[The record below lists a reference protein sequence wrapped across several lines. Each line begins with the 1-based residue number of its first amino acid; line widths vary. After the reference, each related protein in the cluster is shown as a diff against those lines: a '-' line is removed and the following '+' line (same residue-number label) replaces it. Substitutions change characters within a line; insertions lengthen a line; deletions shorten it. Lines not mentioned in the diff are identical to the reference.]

1 MSCTLHGEFKK
12 IFEACTDC
20 YNRKNEETSNFGFG
34 WSQFNQSYSP
44 PTAYQSIYNAFQY
57 KTSQALKTSSLTGKY
72 LSSYDG
78 GGYVY
83 ELRGRLSYLQGNLTL
98 LKKLNWIDRQTRAI
112 ILEFSVYNSNIN
124 MIMVSTILIEFIESG
139 SILTMAKFDPLN
151 LFNGISGDG
160 SLSSFGNMS
169 ILIVI
174 VFIFYFMCVQIREML
189 NVGVNEYLS
198 DFWSYIEWSIIM
210 TAWISFI
217 MFILRIILAQEV
229 LTFFKN
235 TQGYGYINLQQVNTC
250 NHILTYSLGLCS
262 TLGSIKFLKML
273 RFNKNISFLGLTMKN
288 CLSELLSFSLV
299 FFNIWFA
306 FVQVMHLIYNND
318 VLGYSS
324 LINSME
330 TTFQVMLGK
339 IDASRI
345 QQGDLVI
352 LGPIIFC
359 SYNVV
364 VIFFALNIFISIIT
378 DSFDKVREEAR
389 LHPDKIDF
397 MGYVWKKMTKNV
409 GNKTI
414 KNVNI
419 YQYLEKRDVLE
430 LFDKLTDYIS
440 RVII

>member
-1 MSCTLHGEFKK
+1 LHGEFKK
-12 IFEACTDC
+12 ILNTCTDG
-20 YNRKNEETSNFGFG
+20 YNRKNEETNNFGFG
-34 WSQFNQSYSP
+34 WSQFNQSYAP
-44 PTAYQSIYNAFQY
+44 PTGHRSIYNAFQY
-57 KTSQALKTSSLTGKY
+57 KTAQALQTSSLTGKY

-78 GGYVY
+78 VGYVY
-83 ELRGRLSYLQGNLTL
+83 EMRGRLSYLQGNLTL
-98 LKKLNWIDRQTRAI
+98 LRKMNWIDRQTRAI
-112 ILEFSVYNSNIN
+112 TLEFSVYNPNIN
-124 MIMVSTILIEFIESG
+124 MIMVSTILIEFLESG

-151 LFNGISGDG
+151 LFKGISGG
-160 SLSSFGNMS
+160 LSSFGNMS

-174 VFIFYFMCVQIREML
+174 VFICYFMIIQIKEML
-189 NVGVNEYLS
+189 NVGVKEYSS
-198 DFWSYIEWSIIM
+198 DFWSYIEWCIIM
-210 TAWISFI
+210 TAWISFF

-235 TQGYGYINLQQVNTC
+235 TQGYGYINLQQVNAC
-250 NHILTYSLGLCS
+250 NQTLSYSLGLCS

-306 FVQVMHLIYNND
+306 FVQVMYLIYGND

-324 LINSME
+324 IINSME

-359 SYNVV
+359 AYNVV
-364 VIFFALNIFISIIT
+364 VIFFALNVFISIIT

-389 LHPDKIDF
+389 LHPDRFDF
-397 MGYVWKKMTKNV
+397 MGYVWIKMKKNV
-409 GNKTI
+409 GKKELKKVKI
-414 KNVNI
+414 D
-419 YQYLEKRDVLE
+419 QYLEKRDFLK
-430 LFDKLTDYIS
+430 LIDKLTGFIS